1 MAIIKHIAVKNR
13 YYSAAVEYLTC
24 KFDEHTMK
32 PLVDDKGRI
41 MMRDSFLIEGI
52 NCEVDTFGAECIE
65 TNRCYGKNN
74 AAKDV
79 KAHHYI
85 ISFSPDDHITMQ
97 EAMDFGKQYVE
108 KFLPGHQAVLAVH
121 PDGHN
126 GTGKVHVHIVINS
139 VRKLEGKK
147 ERWQDKPCEYR
158 QGCKHKSTG
167 KFMRAAKQWVMRE
180 CMVKGYNQVN
190 LLARSDGN
198 NYWVEK
204 RGKENNPDF
213 KTDKDMI
220 RERLDD
226 LIEKA
231 DDLEHLTYYL
241 ENVEDWHI
249 RITNKTISFQMPHMK
264 KSIRG
269 KSLGEEYDK
278 TSLEQRI
285 EKAIEAKE
293 EAERKRRLEAERIKK
308 AREEALRKE
317 QEKQRLAEIERRQR
331 GRIAQIEA
339 KRIAQMEVSVQKES
353 VAEFDVILSDEHDT
367 ESAID
372 VEEAIVAEPDM
383 KVISEAV
390 DIRTKLI
397 CLEYEKDYNLNKI
410 SDLDYDIRYHNPN
423 YQSYVENQ
431 ACITQKQSYINQWT
445 RELAKCN
452 LFQRDLK
459 KMYNEQIQK
468 AEAEIADIKADNH
481 KILSKASCGSE
492 DELRICQ
499 NDYEQKKK
507 LLSMLAQRN
516 QSINREC
523 EDLKENYMNL
533 IAQVDEPTRKKFITD
548 KGEYQKSSVA
558 KAEAIL
564 KDMYAEAYS
573 GMDAQTAMIRVETSL
588 QNVVEDGRFHN
599 SIVRTKG
606 SR

>member
-1 MAIIKHIAVKNR
+1 MWKAPQEKRCIMAIIKHIAVKNR

-65 TNRCYGKNN
+65 INRYYGKNN

-85 ISFSPDDHITMQ
+85 ISFSPDDYITMQ

-108 KFLPGHQAVLAVH
+108 KFLPGHQVVLAVH

-126 GTGKVHVHIVINS
+126 GAGNVHVHIVINS
-139 VRKLEGKK
+139 VRKWEGKK

-167 KFMRAAKQWVMRE
+167 KYMRAAKQWVMRE

-190 LLARSDGN
+190 LLAHSDGN

-249 RITNKTISFQMPHMK
+249 RVTNKTISFQMPHMK
-264 KSIRG
+264 KPIRG

-278 TSLEQRI
+278 ASLEQRI
-285 EKAIEAKE
+285 EKVIEAKE
-293 EAERKRRLEAERIKK
+293 EAERKRRLEVERIKK
-308 AREEALRKE
+308 EREEAIRKE
-317 QEKQRLAEIERRQR
+317 QEKQHLAEIERRQKER
-331 GRIAQIEA
+331 MAQHEA
-339 KRIAQMEVSVQKES
+339 KRIAQTEVPVQKES
-353 VAEFDVILSDEHDT
+353 VAEFDVILSAEYDT

-372 VEEAIVAEPDM
+372 VAEAIVTEPDM
-383 KVISEAV
+383 
-390 DIRTKLI
+390 
-397 CLEYEKDYNLNKI
+397 NKI

-431 ACITQKQSYINQWT
+431 ARITQKQSYINQWT
-445 RELAKCN
+445 RELTKCN

-468 AEAEIADIKADNH
+468 TEGEIAELKADNQ

-492 DELRICQ
+492 DELRRCQ
-499 NDYEQKKK
+499 NDYEQKRKR
-507 LLSMLAQRN
+507 LSTLAQRN
-516 QSINREC
+516 QSISREC
-523 EDLKENYMNL
+523 EVLKENYMEFISQLDEYTRENL
-533 IAQVDEPTRKKFITD
+533 ITD
-548 KGEYQKSSVA
+548 KKEYQKSSDA

-573 GMDAQTAMIRVETSL
+573 GMDVQTAMIRVETSL

-599 SIVRTKG
+599 SIIRTKG